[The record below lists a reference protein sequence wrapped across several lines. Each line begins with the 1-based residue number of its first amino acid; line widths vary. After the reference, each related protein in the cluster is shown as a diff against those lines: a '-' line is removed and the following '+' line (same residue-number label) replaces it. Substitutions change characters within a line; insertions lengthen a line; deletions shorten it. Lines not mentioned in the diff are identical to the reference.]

1 MTYYLLLPGD
11 SEEDAMYETNIL
23 GEVSFDT
30 FYAGQGMV
38 ALNNIIN
45 EGNALDLR
53 EDMDI
58 DTFIKSLK
66 IYDEKKKQYTIT
78 EFMDIL
84 SKHKVRMG

>member
-38 ALNNIIN
+38 ALNNIFN
-45 EGNALDLR
+45 NSVSPELNTDKFVESLR
-53 EDMDI
+53 
-58 DTFIKSLK
+58 

-84 SKHKVRMG
+84 SKHKVRMK